1 MVVVVVVVV
10 VYLPC
15 RRRVVVEGVTLVV
28 VGGGGSKERSLAFVQ
43 QRYSSRSWQ
52 VTSKQ
57 AGKSRGYFSRAA

>member
-15 RRRVVVEGVTLVV
+15 RRRVVVEGVILV
-28 VGGGGSKERSLAFVQ
+28 VGGGGSKERSRAFVQ